1 MVAHD
6 EESDKTE
13 NERRESD
20 SDIHRPRDK
29 GARIQAH
36 IHRQRAGGGDGIGAV
51 TQWRADGGCVGEKS
65 INYARARNARPHFLS
80 AAKSVRSIRRQGGAP
95 KITKKSGV
103 KNDERRI
110 YD

>member
-1 MVAHD
+1 MPGRGRNQTPLYLQAQPMVAQD
-6 EESDKTE
+6 EESDKIE

-51 TQWRADGGCVGEKS
+51 TQWRADGGCVGEK
-65 INYARARNARPHFLS
+65 
-80 AAKSVRSIRRQGGAP
+80 
-95 KITKKSGV
+95 
-103 KNDERRI
+103 RI
-110 YD
+110 K